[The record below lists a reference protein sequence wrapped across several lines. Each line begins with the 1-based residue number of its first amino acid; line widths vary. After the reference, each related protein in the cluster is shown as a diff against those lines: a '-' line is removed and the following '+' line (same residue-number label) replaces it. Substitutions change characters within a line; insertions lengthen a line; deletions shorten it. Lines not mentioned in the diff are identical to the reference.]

1 MTFSFKSRVFANVVS
16 AYVYIVRMHAGSFIQ
31 TSHENKATDYCS
43 YFKVIYT
50 DCLLVGEQKF

>member
-1 MTFSFKSRVFANVVS
+1 MWFQRMYN
-16 AYVYIVRMHAGSFIQ
+16 IVRMHAGSFIQ